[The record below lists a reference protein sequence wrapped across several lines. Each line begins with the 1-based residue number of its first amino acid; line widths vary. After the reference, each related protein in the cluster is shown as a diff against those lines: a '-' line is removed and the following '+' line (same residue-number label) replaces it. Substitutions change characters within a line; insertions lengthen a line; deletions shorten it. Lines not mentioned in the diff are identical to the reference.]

1 MWHVFVVPYNLPP
14 WECMDESNFMITLII
29 LGPASLEKDFDV
41 FLEPLLEDLLE
52 LWICVHAY
60 DTLSGR
66 MFKLHVVVLWCIYDY
81 PTLNTLSG
89 CITKGYFA

>member
-14 WECMDESNFMITLII
+14 WECMDDSNFMITLII

-52 LWICVHAY
+52 LWICVRAY

-66 MFKLHVVVLWCIYDY
+66 MFKLHGVVLWCIYDY

-89 CITKGYFA
+89 RITKGYFA